1 MEYWARQDLEKLAD
15 TILLDCFKDD
25 YEKAH
30 TPTNIDFLTERYLGL
45 NVSYMRL
52 SEDGSILG
60 LTTYA
65 DVNVEFNRYGQNE
78 IVAVRKDSVILEKDL
93 LTGHNGRRRFT
104 VAHEAAHQIVF
115 RADRSG
121 TAQMNYL
128 KHLPNKQSYSL
139 RELHGA
145 EDWCEWQA
153 NTLGAALLMPA
164 RTVHFWMYRFNGNKP
179 LVRYG
184 RRFNYMDR
192 GVLDNLINVLSVSRT
207 ALVIRLTQL
216 GYICQ
221 RPESEYCDPLDVF
234 PDPGEVF

>member
-15 TILLDCFKDD
+15 TILLDCFKDG
-25 YEKAH
+25 YEKDH
-30 TPTNIDFLTERYLGL
+30 MPTNIDLLAEKYLGL

-93 LTGHNGRRRFT
+93 LTGQNRRRRFT
-104 VAHEAAHQIVF
+104 VAHEAAHQVVF

-121 TAQMNYL
+121 TAQLNYL
-128 KHLPNKQSYSL
+128 KHLPNKQSLSL

-145 EDWCEWQA
+145 EDE
-153 NTLGAALLMPA
+153 
-164 RTVHFWMYRFNGNKP
+164 
-179 LVRYG
+179 
-184 RRFNYMDR
+184 
-192 GVLDNLINVLSVSRT
+192 
-207 ALVIRLTQL
+207 RLPVA
-216 GYICQ
+216 GC
-221 RPESEYCDPLDVF
+221 
-234 PDPGEVF
+234 

>member
-93 LTGHNGRRRFT
+93 LTG
-104 VAHEAAHQIVF
+104 
-115 RADRSG
+115 
-121 TAQMNYL
+121 
-128 KHLPNKQSYSL
+128 
-139 RELHGA
+139 
-145 EDWCEWQA
+145 
-153 NTLGAALLMPA
+153 
-164 RTVHFWMYRFNGNKP
+164 
-179 LVRYG
+179 
-184 RRFNYMDR
+184 
-192 GVLDNLINVLSVSRT
+192 
-207 ALVIRLTQL
+207 
-216 GYICQ
+216 
-221 RPESEYCDPLDVF
+221 
-234 PDPGEVF
+234 